1 MRTPLSAFFTKG
13 IAVLCGSLL
22 AVSCASEADDPTKNN
37 PLEPIELSRT
47 EVEVSANVKNF
58 SLDLLKATVDNSE
71 DGKNVAVSPLGAAMV
86 AGMFGNA
93 LAVEDRDE
101 LAAALR
107 IETADLSAL
116 NSLNAKMLTSLP
128 THDKSAKLLLSNSSW
143 FDQSCVQ
150 LNDAYRAI
158 LEETYSSEIY
168 ITDFTA
174 PTTLEAINSWVS
186 DRTDKAI
193 PNILPQ
199 LSPFSRAVWLNVLY
213 FKGAWTSKFDKSKT
227 QEKNFILEDSTTT
240 KVKMMTGAEKVYGT
254 LIHKFINGYEGP
266 MNGPNADPENI
277 LTTTMLTMDYGN
289 GAFAFSAVMPDAR
302 ITVKDFLA
310 ENSGNLINA
319 ISKPEIF
326 GTPVTTTDVFF
337 PKLSFSVETDLIE
350 PMRALGANNVF
361 DGVSM
366 PGIGIVSTA
375 DSSKPMFINDFM
387 QSIRLDVDE
396 EGSEV
401 KVVTIATGE
410 AASGIPTV
418 ACFDHPFIY
427 FIWEKTTGTILL
439 AGTVMNPNE

>member
-1 MRTPLSAFFTKG
+1 MKTSLSFFTKG

-22 AVSCASEADDPTKNN
+22 AVSCSSEADDLTKTN

-128 THDKSAKLLLSNSSW
+128 NHDKSAKLLLSNGSW
-143 FDQSCVQ
+143 FDQALIH
-150 LNDAYRAI
+150 LNDSYRAI
-158 LEETYSSEIY
+158 LQDTYSSEISFA
-168 ITDFTA
+168 DFSNPA
-174 PTTLEAINSWVS
+174 TLEAINSWVS

-193 PNILPQ
+193 PHILPQ

-227 QEKNFILEDSTTT
+227 QEKDFTLEDGTTT
-240 KVKMMTGAEKVYGT
+240 KVKMMTGAEKVHGT
-254 LIHKFINGYEGP
+254 LIHKFINGYDGP
-266 MNGPNADPENI
+266 MSGPNADTENI

-289 GAFAFSAVMPDAR
+289 GAFALSAVMPDTR
-302 ITVKDFLA
+302 ITIKDFLA
-310 ENSGNLINA
+310 ENSGNLLNA
-319 ISKPEIF
+319 ISTPDIL
-326 GTPVTTTDVFF
+326 GIPVTTTDVFF

-361 DGVSM
+361 DGISM

-375 DSSKPMFINDFM
+375 ESGKPMSISNFR

-401 KVVTIATGE
+401 KVVTIATGDVS
-410 AASGIPTV
+410 SGIPTV
-418 ACFDHPFIY
+418 ARFDHPFIY

>member
-1 MRTPLSAFFTKG
+1 MRILLSAFTKG

-22 AVSCASEADDPTKNN
+22 AGSCSSEADDPTKNN

-128 THDKSAKLLLSNSSW
+128 NHDKSAKLLLSNGAW

-150 LNDAYRAI
+150 LNDAYRVI
-158 LEETYSSEIY
+158 LEETYNSEIY
-168 ITDFTA
+168 FTDFSN
-174 PTTLEAINSWVS
+174 PTTLEVINSWVS
-186 DRTDKAI
+186 DHTDKAI
-193 PNILPQ
+193 PNILQQ
-199 LSPFSRAVWLNVLY
+199 LSPFSHAVWLNVLY

-227 QEKNFILEDSTTT
+227 QEKDFTLEDGTTT
-240 KVKMMTGAEKVYGT
+240 KIKMMTGAEKVYGT
-254 LIHKFINGYEGP
+254 LIHKFINGYDSP

-289 GAFAFSAVMPDAR
+289 GAFALSAVMPDAR
-302 ITVKDFLA
+302 ITIKDFL
-310 ENSGNLINA
+310 L
-319 ISKPEIF
+319 K
-326 GTPVTTTDVFF
+326 TP
-337 PKLSFSVETDLIE
+337 
-350 PMRALGANNVF
+350 
-361 DGVSM
+361 
-366 PGIGIVSTA
+366 
-375 DSSKPMFINDFM
+375 
-387 QSIRLDVDE
+387 
-396 EGSEV
+396 
-401 KVVTIATGE
+401 AT
-410 AASGIPTV
+410 
-418 ACFDHPFIY
+418 
-427 FIWEKTTGTILL
+427 
-439 AGTVMNPNE
+439 